1 MRYYPFIVVALSA
14 AVSRTHAI
22 TAPDSRGENVEQN
35 GLASPSGV
43 VELNAVSGGAEGVFA
58 EALQE
63 EGSKLSSSTSEQD
76 IRPYTNNAAGL
87 PFCHDCFGKDSQ
99 SCRVCLHGEHESSF
113 LMPMT
118 PSRSAASHEE
128 DAFAALETNHNAVK
142 NLNKTF
148 YMKRGEGPFGS
159 LGNKPI
165 QQENEGS
172 TSFLEHE
179 GIADTLDLELG
190 LAETSVPIMQM
201 KDSQYC
207 GMLGIG
213 TPPQWVRPIFDTGS
227 TLCLITY
234 DFQVALC
241 FLRNLWVVGSKC
253 TDDTCTK
260 VTRFD
265 PSKSETFQYT
275 TPPVHLDITFGT
287 GRIEGTTGVDN
298 FQIGPF
304 TVKQQTFGLVES
316 EGGHNQHGNI
326 FKSIDFEGIV
336 GMGFPEMSSTGAT
349 PIYDNIMNQAK
360 LKRNEFA
367 FYVAKGSPVSALFFG
382 GVDPRFYQPPI
393 HMFPVE
399 REHYWEVALDAIYV
413 GDKKFCCE
421 EGTKNYV
428 ILDSGTSFN
437 TLPGAE
443 MRSFLEMIP
452 TQECSMESDEFLKEY
467 PDITYVIGG
476 VSFVLK
482 PEDYLVRSKTNMC
495 KPAYMQIDVPSEF
508 GHAYILG
515 SVAFMRHFYT
525 VYRRSDGTTP
535 SLVGIARAVHNDENK
550 AYLQQVVNAY
560 PAGSFHQEDL
570 LAVQRSSSAIRPLML
585 QEDAALRETHQ
596 TSI

>member
-1 MRYYPFIVVALSA
+1 MMRRLPAFLQLLAAAAAAQQASA
-14 AVSRTHAI
+14 AAAAAGQQATAAAQQAAAVKGEAHAE
-22 TAPDSRGENVEQN
+22 GF
-35 GLASPSGV
+35 GLPT
-43 VELNAVSGGAEGVFA
+43 VELLAFSEGAESGLSETA
-58 EALQE
+58 QE
-63 EGSKLSSSTSEQD
+63 GGLKLSSSVSEQN
-76 IRPYTNNAAGL
+76 IRPYNNENNAT
-87 PFCHDCFGKDSQ
+87 PVPYCHDCFGQ
-99 SCRVCLHGEHESSF
+99 TAASCRVCLHGEHASSF

-118 PSRSAASHEE
+118 PAKGAADRAEQS
-128 DAFAALETNHNAVK
+128 FAALETNHNAVK

-165 QQENEGS
+165 QQDAEGS
-172 TSFLEHE
+172 SSFLESDN
-179 GIADTLDLELG
+179 ISNTLDLELG

-227 TLCLITY
+227 T
-234 DFQVALC
+234 
-241 FLRNLWVVGSKC
+241 NLWVVGSKC

-260 VTRFD
+260 VTQFD
-265 PSKSETFQYT
+265 PSKSQTFQYT
-275 TPPVHLDITFGT
+275 SPPVHLDITFGT
-287 GRIEGTTGVDN
+287 GRIQGTTGVDN

-304 TVKQQTFGLVES
+304 TVKSQTFGLVES

-382 GVDPRFYQPPI
+382 GVDPRFYEPPI

-413 GDKKFCCE
+413 GEKKFCCAD
-421 EGTKNYV
+421 GTKNYV

-437 TLPGAE
+437 TMPGAE
-443 MRSFLEMIP
+443 MRSFLDMIP
-452 TQECSMESDEFLKEY
+452 SQECSADSDDFLKDY

-482 PEDYLVRSKTNMC
+482 PEDYLVRSKANVC
-495 KPAYMQIDVPSEF
+495 KPAYMQIDVPSDF

-535 SLVGIARAVHNDENK
+535 SLVGIARAVHSDENK
-550 AYLQQVVNAY
+550 QFLQQVVNAY
-560 PAGSFHQEDL
+560 PSGSFHEEDL
-570 LAVQRSSSAIRPLML
+570 LAVQRSSSSVRPLLL
-585 QEDAALRETHQ
+585 QEDAALRETHS
-596 TSI
+596 TTI

>member
-1 MRYYPFIVVALSA
+1 MRCYTFILVALSA
-14 AVSRTHAI
+14 AVSCIPAI
-22 TAPDSRGENVEQN
+22 AASKSRGEIQQN
-35 GLASPSGV
+35 GMTQRSE

-58 EALQE
+58 QAQQE

-76 IRPYTNNAAGL
+76 IRPYTNNAAGV
-87 PFCHDCFGKDSQ
+87 PYCHDCFGKQAQ

-159 LGNKPI
+159 LGNKPL
-165 QQENEGS
+165 QQDSQGS

-201 KDSQYC
+201 KDVRRSSKSCVIVCYQRAYVLAASHIAHAHVSSRAIRPLIFFPAIFTMCWQYLAEVACIDLQSQYC

-227 TLCLITY
+227 T
-234 DFQVALC
+234 
-241 FLRNLWVVGSKC
+241 NLWVVGSKC

-275 TPPVHLDITFGT
+275 KPPVHLDITFGT

-452 TQECSMESDEFLKEY
+452 TQECSMDSDDFLKEY
-467 PDITYVIGG
+467 PDITYVI
-476 VSFVLK
+476 
-482 PEDYLVRSKTNMC
+482 
-495 KPAYMQIDVPSEF
+495 
-508 GHAYILG
+508 
-515 SVAFMRHFYT
+515 
-525 VYRRSDGTTP
+525 
-535 SLVGIARAVHNDENK
+535 
-550 AYLQQVVNAY
+550 
-560 PAGSFHQEDL
+560 
-570 LAVQRSSSAIRPLML
+570 
-585 QEDAALRETHQ
+585 EDAALRETHQ
-596 TSI
+596 TAI

>member
-1 MRYYPFIVVALSA
+1 MSTASSLQQGIGDQVDALDKSSQSPA
-14 AVSRTHAI
+14 VLLTAVS
-22 TAPDSRGENVEQN
+22 D
-35 GLASPSGV
+35 GV
-43 VELNAVSGGAEGVFA
+43 AGAFA
-58 EALQE
+58 EALGG
-63 EGSKLSSSTSEQD
+63 EGLNLSSTTTQQE
-76 IRPYTNNAAGL
+76 IRPYHKSSSV
-87 PFCHDCFGKDSQ
+87 PFCHNCFGGEAGA
-99 SCRVCLHGEHESSF
+99 CRVCLHGEHESSF

-118 PSRSAASHEE
+118 PSRSSE
-128 DAFAALETNHNAVK
+128 DRADEAFAALETNHYAVK

-159 LGNKPI
+159 LGNKAASS
-165 QQENEGS
+165 QQERGVS
-172 TSFLEHE
+172 ASFLESQS
-179 GIADTLDLELG
+179 ASDTLDLELG
-190 LAETSVPIMQM
+190 LAETSVPILQM

-213 TPPQWVRPIFDTGS
+213 TPPQYVRPIFDTGS
-227 TLCLITY
+227 T
-234 DFQVALC
+234 
-241 FLRNLWVVGSKC
+241 NLWVVGSKC

-260 VTRFD
+260 VTQFD
-265 PSKSETFQYT
+265 PNKSETFEYT
-275 TPPVHLDITFGT
+275 SPPVHLDITFGT
-287 GRIEGTTGVDN
+287 GRIGGTTGIDN

-304 TVKQQTFGLVES
+304 TVKRQTFGLVES
-316 EGGHNQHGNI
+316 EGGHNMHGNI

-367 FYVAKGSPVSALFFG
+367 FYVAKGSPISALFFG
-382 GVDPRFYQPPI
+382 GVDPRFYEAPI

-437 TLPGAE
+437 TMPGTE

-452 TQECSMESDEFLKEY
+452 TQECGADDEEFLKNY

-482 PEDYLVRSKTNMC
+482 PEDYLVRSKANMC
-495 KPAYMQIDVPSEF
+495 KPAYMQIDVPSDF

-515 SVAFMRHFYT
+515 SVAFMRHFFT

-535 SLVGIARAVHNDENK
+535 SLVGIARAVHTDENK
-550 AYLQQVVNAY
+550 QYLQRVVDAY
-560 PAGSFHQEDL
+560 PAGIFKQHDV
-570 LAVQRSSSAIRPLML
+570 LAVQRSTNAVQSLLL
-585 QEDAALRETHQ
+585 QEDAVLRDTNK
-596 TSI
+596 TAI

>member
-1 MRYYPFIVVALSA
+1 MRRYTFFLVALFGV
-14 AVSRTHAI
+14 VSRTCPIVA
-22 TAPDSRGENVEQN
+22 SESQGELQQN
-35 GLASPSGV
+35 GTADLPG
-43 VELNAVSGGAEGVFA
+43 VELNAVSGGAQGVFA
-58 EALQE
+58 EAKQE
-63 EGSKLSSSTSEQD
+63 EGSKLSSSTTEQD
-76 IRPYTNNAAGL
+76 IRPYTNNSPGL
-87 PFCHDCFGKDSQ
+87 PYCHDCFGNEAQ

-118 PSRSAASHEE
+118 PSRSAARHEE

-159 LGNKPI
+159 LGNKPA
-165 QQENEGS
+165 QQNDQGS
-172 TSFLEHE
+172 SSFLEHE
-179 GIADTLDLELG
+179 GIADPLDLELG

-227 TLCLITY
+227 T
-234 DFQVALC
+234 
-241 FLRNLWVVGSKC
+241 NLWVVGSKC

-265 PSKSETFQYT
+265 PKKSETFQYT

-287 GRIEGTTGVDN
+287 GRIEGTTGIDN

-326 FKSIDFEGIV
+326 FKAIDFEGIV

-452 TQECSMESDEFLKEY
+452 TQECSMENDDFLKEY

-482 PEDYLVRSKTNMC
+482 PEDYLVRSKTNLC

-525 VYRRSDGTTP
+525 VYRRSDGSTP
-535 SLVGIARAVHNDENK
+535 SLVRLKQITGVA
-550 AYLQQVVNAY
+550 
-560 PAGSFHQEDL
+560 S
-570 LAVQRSSSAIRPLML
+570 
-585 QEDAALRETHQ
+585 
-596 TSI
+596 

>member
-1 MRYYPFIVVALSA
+1 
-14 AVSRTHAI
+14 
-22 TAPDSRGENVEQN
+22 
-35 GLASPSGV
+35 
-43 VELNAVSGGAEGVFA
+43 
-58 EALQE
+58 
-63 EGSKLSSSTSEQD
+63 
-76 IRPYTNNAAGL
+76 
-87 PFCHDCFGKDSQ
+87 
-99 SCRVCLHGEHESSF
+99 
-113 LMPMT
+113 MT
-118 PSRSAASHEE
+118 PSRLSAEREEAS
-128 DAFAALETNHNAVK
+128 FAALETNHYAVK

-159 LGNKPI
+159 LGNKEI
-165 QQENEGS
+165 IREKQDDRSGSFLQSQGS
-172 TSFLEHE
+172 TD
-179 GIADTLDLELG
+179 ILDLELG

-227 TLCLITY
+227 T
-234 DFQVALC
+234 
-241 FLRNLWVVGSKC
+241 NLWVVGSKC
-253 TDDTCTK
+253 TDDTCKK
-260 VTRFD
+260 VTQFD
-265 PSKSETFQYT
+265 PTKSGTFEYT
-275 TPPVHLDITFGT
+275 SPPVHLDITFGT

-304 TVKQQTFGLVES
+304 TVKRQTFGLVEG
-316 EGGHNQHGNI
+316 EGGHNMHGNI

-349 PIYDNIMNQAK
+349 PIYDNIMNQAQ
-360 LKRNEFA
+360 LKRSEFA

-382 GVDPRFYQPPI
+382 GVDPRFYEPPI

-421 EGTKNYV
+421 GGTKNYV

-443 MRSFLEMIP
+443 MKSFLEMIP
-452 TQECSMESDEFLKEY
+452 SQDCGGEDDRFLQQY

-482 PEDYLVRSKTNMC
+482 PEDYLVRSKMNIC

-515 SVAFMRHFYT
+515 SVAFMRHFFT
-525 VYRRSDGTTP
+525 VYRRSDGKTP
-535 SLVGIARAVHNDENK
+535 SLVGIARAVHSPENK
-550 AYLQQVVNAY
+550 QYLQQVVDAY
-560 PAGSFHQEDL
+560 PAGTFKEGDL
-570 LAVQRSSSAIRPLML
+570 LALQRSTGGFGNLL
-585 QEDAALRETHQ
+585 LEEEVALRNSSKTA
-596 TSI
+596 I